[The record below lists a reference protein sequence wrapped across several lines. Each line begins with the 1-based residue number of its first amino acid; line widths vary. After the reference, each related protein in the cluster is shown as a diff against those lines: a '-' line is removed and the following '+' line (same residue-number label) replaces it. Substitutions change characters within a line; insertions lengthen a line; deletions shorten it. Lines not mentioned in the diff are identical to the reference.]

1 MPTLKRTLT
10 STLQL
15 IVSVTIAQM
24 AGFLGSM
31 ATRPNID
38 TWYRALEKPGFTP
51 PDLVFPI
58 VWPLLYLLMGVASWL
73 VFRTSDQASPGF
85 WRGGTSYESM
95 FLRSKP
101 SRGSA
106 LTVYAAQLIL
116 NTLWSFLFFHWKL
129 IGLAALEIL
138 VLLGLVLLSAR
149 LFYRIRPAAGLLMVP
164 YILWLVYAAALNG
177 AIWWLNM

>member
-1 MPTLKRTLT
+1 MPNLRRTLG
-10 STLQL
+10 SAVQL
-15 IVSVTIAQM
+15 IFSVALAQM

-38 TWYRALEKPGFTP
+38 SWYSALEKPGFTP
-51 PDLVFPI
+51 PEWIFPV
-58 VWPLLYLLMGVASWL
+58 VWPLLYLMMGVAAWL
-73 VFRTSDQASPGF
+73 IFRARDQSNPGF
-85 WRGGTSYESM
+85 WKGGTSYESM
-95 FLRSKP
+95 FLRNKP
-101 SRGSA
+101 SRGFA
-106 LTVYAAQLIL
+106 LTVYATQLFL
-116 NTLWSFLFFHWKL
+116 NALWSFLFFHWKL

-164 YILWLVYAAALNG
+164 YVLWLIYAAALNG